1 MPKLE
6 VKASRK
12 GYRISDKWAKTRVI
26 LKDAGLHPHIPET
39 KRFGRSVLGS
49 MLDRYRMVY
58 VKPTHGSLGQGV
70 MRVEKQ
76 EDGGGYSYQ
85 LAETRKSFA
94 GLDALYR
101 SIKKDTRGKSYLVQK
116 GVHALK
122 YDGRSYDLR
131 LVVQKAPTGGFE
143 ATGTVARV
151 AYPGKVVTNGSQG
164 GTILT
169 AEQVL
174 APYMSPMHRNRL
186 LKQLDGIG
194 VQAIKRL
201 RRRYPKMLEI
211 GLDIAV
217 DRNLKP
223 WILEVNTS
231 PDHCPFAILSDQT
244 MIRRIIHYGRGY
256 GRTYPLNCNKA
267 RTVL

>member
-12 GYRISDKWAKTRVI
+12 GYRISDKWAKTRVM
-26 LKDAGLHPHIPET
+26 LRDAGLRPHIPET
-39 KRFGRSVLGS
+39 KRFGRATLRS

-70 MRVEKQ
+70 MRVEK
-76 EDGGGYSYQ
+76 EDGGGYGYQ
-85 LAETRKSFA
+85 LAGKRRSFA
-94 GLDALYR
+94 GFDALYR
-101 SIKKDTRGKSYLVQK
+101 AIVKDKRSKSYLVQK
-116 GVHALK
+116 GVHALQ
-122 YDGRSYDLR
+122 YEGRAYDLR
-131 LVVQKAPTGGFE
+131 LVVQRAPYGGFE

-151 AYPGKVVTNGSQG
+151 ASPGKIVTNGSQG

-174 APYMSPMHRNRL
+174 APYMSPMNRNRL

-194 VQAIKRL
+194 VATIKRL

-223 WILEVNTS
+223 WILEVNTT
-231 PDHCPFAILSDQT
+231 PDHCPFAILQDQT

-256 GRTYPLNCNKA
+256 GRTYTLNCNKA